1 MAESIRT
8 QPERVLDW
16 LKEHP
21 EGITQLDA
29 YSISV
34 TRLAEIIRLL
44 KCAGVAISDVWEA
57 GKNKY
62 GQTTRYKR
70 YFLKG
75 ETDHA

>member
-1 MAESIRT
+1 MEQGVMT
-8 QPERVLDW
+8 QKERVLDW
-16 LKEHP
+16 LNEHP

-34 TRLAEIIRLL
+34 TRLAEIIRVL
-44 KCAGVAISDVWEA
+44 KCAGVAITDVWEA

-75 ETDHA
+75 EQDNG

>member
-1 MAESIRT
+1 MEQSIRT

-16 LKEHP
+16 LENHP

-34 TRLAEIIRLL
+34 TRLAEIIRVL
-44 KCAGVAISDVWEA
+44 KCMGVAITDVWEA

-75 ETDHA
+75 GSDNG